1 MRRGIRSPLYAF
13 SLEIDI
19 VGFWVGKCIG
29 GGNMKYFANFTL
41 SVVVSFLYIIVSRIP
56 IVFRF
61 INSLCSV
68 SSSPCESPKHFMAG
82 MKQIM
87 MTGINNKHNYF
98 STLTISLFTNSWKGS
113 LSLSTSSFTMLSKN

>member
-1 MRRGIRSPLYAF
+1 
-13 SLEIDI
+13 
-19 VGFWVGKCIG
+19 
-29 GGNMKYFANFTL
+29 MKYFANFTL

-56 IVFRF
+56 IGVFA
-61 INSLCSV
+61 
-68 SSSPCESPKHFMAG
+68 SSTRCALFLRHPCESPKHFMAG

>member
-1 MRRGIRSPLYAF
+1 MYYVTGSRVQYARFSHLPSLSGLRPMRRGIRSPLYAF

-68 SSSPCESPKHFMAG
+68 SSSP
-82 MKQIM
+82 
-87 MTGINNKHNYF
+87 
-98 STLTISLFTNSWKGS
+98 L
-113 LSLSTSSFTMLSKN
+113 

>member
-1 MRRGIRSPLYAF
+1 MRRGIRSPLYVF

-68 SSSPCESPKHFMAG
+68 SSSLFVSHPS
-82 MKQIM
+82 
-87 MTGINNKHNYF
+87 
-98 STLTISLFTNSWKGS
+98 ISWLE
-113 LSLSTSSFTMLSKN
+113 